1 MAFTETFHCD
11 VCGKEKNEES
21 EDWWLAWAER
31 VSPVPD
37 GANIPQL
44 RFVPWDV
51 LLSHDARARHLC
63 GARCAQ
69 TLMDRW
75 MTSRG
80 ESTELQIPRET

>member
-11 VCGKEKNEES
+11 VCGKEKSEES

-37 GANIPQL
+37 GNSLPQL
-44 RFVPWDV
+44 RIVPWDV
-51 LLSHDARARHLC
+51 LLSHDAEVKHLC

-75 MTSRG
+75 MASGG
-80 ESTELQIPRET
+80 ESTELQSAAEV